1 MGVVGRWV
9 GNICWGCWFE
19 CCWRCCCCPCL
30 LPGSGR
36 QAGLQPSA
44 THIMP
49 FPLPL
54 QAMGRTRHNKLVY
67 FPGSGAQLKGQ
78 LVQVAIDRVHAYT
91 LYGSLRE

>member
-1 MGVVGRWV
+1 
-9 GNICWGCWFE
+9 
-19 CCWRCCCCPCL
+19 
-30 LPGSGR
+30 
-36 QAGLQPSA
+36 
-44 THIMP
+44 MP